1 MRKNKLKAIIA
12 AILLTTFLGEINL
25 YADEISNSS
34 VESTVQLK
42 EYKVTMPSEISAS
55 GEAGAEVE
63 IPITISDLPNDKEV
77 KSVEIVI
84 DTPKEYDVKDVT
96 IDKNLINAENISYN
110 NSEEAG
116 EFNKLRIAIINTTK
130 NPITVSAL
138 ENSAVLGNLKLSL
151 KNAST
156 SSNSQIKVSKMI
168 FRCVNDE
175 DLEYDVSG
183 GITSI
188 KYIKE
193 ALKIEPRVLYKGD
206 IGSVISSISGSNTVM
221 AVEFTNFPEDISGL
235 QIKVEST
242 PLDLYY
248 SEELS
253 KKNNKLTY
261 VGNSYTSESFA
272 MLVYSN
278 WDKYVKHYKSEQDY
292 VPLSITFGDE
302 KKDGIDAQ
310 DALEAVNL
318 WLRKSKYNSINTI
331 IYNVNGDGDVN
342 TRDAVDIVDNYVS
355 GKEFKILSK

>member
-1 MRKNKLKAIIA
+1 MKKNKLKAMIA
-12 AILLTTFLGEINL
+12 VILLTTFLGEINL

-42 EYKVTMPSEISAS
+42 EYKVTMPSEISTS

-63 IPITISDLPNDKEV
+63 IPITISNLPNDKEV

-84 DTPKEYDVKDVT
+84 DIPKEYDVKDVT

-130 NPITVSAL
+130 NPIIVSAL
-138 ENSAVLGNLKLSL
+138 NNSAVVGNLKLSL

-183 GITSI
+183 GITSV

-193 ALKIEPRVLYKGD
+193 ALKIEPRVLYMGD
-206 IGSVISSISGSNTVM
+206 IGSVISSYDAVM

-261 VGNSYTSESFA
+261 VGSSYTSESFA

-278 WDKYVKHYKSEQDY
+278 WNNYVKHYKSEQDY

-318 WLRKSKYNSINTI
+318 WLRKSKANNINTI

-342 TRDAVDIVDNYVS
+342 TRDAIDIVDNYVS